1 MPKKQRNKLS
11 QFISSNLMA
20 QNSNYRV
27 DLSIQRFLS
36 ISMAIFFVFV
46 APLLLTV
53 LFKLKKIRMLISSIL
68 QFYSG
73 HFIGEEDEKITKCK

>member
-1 MPKKQRNKLS
+1 
-11 QFISSNLMA
+11 MA
-20 QNSNYRV
+20 QSSNYRV

-36 ISMAIFFVFV
+36 ISMTIFFVFV

-73 HFIGEEDEKITKCK
+73 HFIGEEDEKITKCKWPINGNGDI

>member
-1 MPKKQRNKLS
+1 
-11 QFISSNLMA
+11 MA

-73 HFIGEEDEKITKCK
+73 NFIGEKDEKITKCKWPINGNGDI